1 MAASLRCLLACL
13 LYGVFVNADLSI
25 DCGVRNEAREG
36 SDHVITCDGLD
47 ENSTVIWRFVR
58 GNSPPLPVGECNGEN
73 SCTLHD
79 SSLYQM
85 TRAGDSSTVRVK
97 EVTRVGET
105 VLGQWRCQQTG
116 QQASCSVYQIIYPAV
131 VNRDRCSIVFN
142 ESSKLVNAR
151 CSIIKAFPMAQCS
164 WFYYREGHTIK
175 DVPGSDTETTFTSYG
190 QPDRIYYRGEC
201 RIHEMPIPKDEGD
214 YVFRVRIMPG
224 GVEPDVDF
232 AGTNRVAHP
241 GQPRLTDCIKTYID
255 YDKQKQSAPNTV
267 ICACSASELG
277 SPPGH
282 LVLSHPNGTDVKAS
296 PSAAIPLHLKDLN
309 REDSGRPFPCS
320 VRHHTGNRDVNYTP
334 LLAYGPDH
342 VFITP
347 FNTQE
352 TSVTLQCFSAGTN
365 PMPEITWHFE
375 SIDVSRIGPSD
386 KGRQVNC
393 TAKNPKRI
401 NSLKSAQPYYIG
413 GQGPRPV
420 ERTADLQLNMAVIR
434 CLLAFLLF
442 SQLVEAEWEVDCGIR
457 NEASEGREHIIT
469 CSGLD
474 ENSTVEWRHVFT
486 GTNPTTIGHCTAGNT
501 CTNNASSLYEI
512 TRNGASSTVRV
523 KNVTR
528 EGETVR
534 GEWRCQQSGQQ
545 VTCWVHQ
552 IIYPAEVNRDRCS
565 IVFNESSKLVN
576 ARCSIVKAFPMAQC
590 LWRYHR
596 EKGSDSMKQ
605 GRRLYPARRPRGLS
619 GTVAS
624 LDRVAVK
631 GHTIKDVPGSDTQ
644 TTFTMY
650 GQPGRIYYRGE
661 IHEMPIPKEEGDY
674 VFRVR
679 ITPGEVEPTVD
690 FTGTNRVAHPSE
702 PHLIDCITDYV
713 DFDKYGQSTPN
724 GVICKCSVPEL
735 GSPPGHLVLRHPS
748 GSDVTSSP
756 SAPIL
761 LHFEDLNREDSG
773 RPFRCS
779 VQHHTGN
786 RAVNYTPLLAY
797 GPDHAFITPSSAD
810 EKSVTLK
817 CFSAGTNPMPDITWH
832 YDNIDV
838 SRVDIG
844 DTYKD
849 GSYYIRTL
857 TITIGP
863 SDKGRQVNCTAE
875 NPKRS
880 NSLKSAQPYYIG
892 GQGPMPGTD
901 GSIVVF
907 V

>member
-1 MAASLRCLLACL
+1 
-13 LYGVFVNADLSI
+13 
-25 DCGVRNEAREG
+25 
-36 SDHVITCDGLD
+36 
-47 ENSTVIWRFVR
+47 
-58 GNSPPLPVGECNGEN
+58 
-73 SCTLHD
+73 
-79 SSLYQM
+79 M

-232 AGTNRVAHP
+232 AGTNRV
-241 GQPRLTDCIKTYID
+241 D
-255 YDKQKQSAPNTV
+255 
-267 ICACSASELG
+267 
-277 SPPGH
+277 
-282 LVLSHPNGTDVKAS
+282 
-296 PSAAIPLHLKDLN
+296 
-309 REDSGRPFPCS
+309 
-320 VRHHTGNRDVNYTP
+320 
-334 LLAYGPDH
+334 GPDH

-375 SIDVSRIGPSD
+375 SIDVSRVDEEDTYKDGSYYIRTITIKIGPSD

-413 GQGPRPV
+413 GQGPRP
-420 ERTADLQLNMAVIR
+420 D
-434 CLLAFLLF
+434 
-442 SQLVEAEWEVDCGIR
+442 
-457 NEASEGREHIIT
+457 
-469 CSGLD
+469 
-474 ENSTVEWRHVFT
+474 
-486 GTNPTTIGHCTAGNT
+486 
-501 CTNNASSLYEI
+501 
-512 TRNGASSTVRV
+512 
-523 KNVTR
+523 
-528 EGETVR
+528 
-534 GEWRCQQSGQQ
+534 
-545 VTCWVHQ
+545 
-552 IIYPAEVNRDRCS
+552 PAEVNRDRCS

-576 ARCSIVKAFPMAQC
+576 ARCSIVKA
-590 LWRYHR
+590 
-596 EKGSDSMKQ
+596 
-605 GRRLYPARRPRGLS
+605 
-619 GTVAS
+619 
-624 LDRVAVK
+624 
-631 GHTIKDVPGSDTQ
+631 
-644 TTFTMY
+644 
-650 GQPGRIYYRGE
+650 

-702 PHLIDCITDYV
+702 PRLIDCITDYV

-724 GVICKCSVPEL
+724 GVIYKEKKNEKKTRA
-735 GSPPGHLVLRHPS
+735 GGRKERRREQEEERK
-748 GSDVTSSP
+748 
-756 SAPIL
+756 
-761 LHFEDLNREDSG
+761 EDESRRKKGKKTRAGGRKERRREQEEERKEDESRRKKG
-773 RPFRCS
+773 KKKE
-779 VQHHTGN
+779 HKKL
-786 RAVNYTPLLAY
+786 YY
-797 GPDHAFITPSSAD
+797 EYAD

-857 TITIGP
+857 TITVDRP
-863 SDKGRQVNCTAE
+863 ERQRETSELYC
-875 NPKRS
+875 
-880 NSLKSAQPYYIG
+880 
-892 GQGPMPGTD
+892 
-901 GSIVVF
+901 
-907 V
+907 